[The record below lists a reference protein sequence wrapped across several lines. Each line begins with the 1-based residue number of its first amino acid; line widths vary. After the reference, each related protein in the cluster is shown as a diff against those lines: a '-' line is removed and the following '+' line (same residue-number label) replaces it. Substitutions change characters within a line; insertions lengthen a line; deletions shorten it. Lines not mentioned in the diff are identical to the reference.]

1 MLEVKQVG
9 KHASTFF
16 FLAFLHIYIFIIY
29 TMMLLE
35 NLHMFDAMKTH
46 GTLTRLNKKLGKYE
60 RLCMIRMEN
69 FERIENVKTVRF

>member
-1 MLEVKQVG
+1 
-9 KHASTFF
+9 
-16 FLAFLHIYIFIIY
+16 
-29 TMMLLE
+29 MMLLE
-35 NLHMFDAMKTH
+35 NLHMFDAMKNH